1 LTIAVASGKG
11 GTGKTTIATSLALVL
26 ARSQSVEFVDC
37 DVEEPN
43 AYLFL
48 KPEFT
53 ERATASLDVPVVD
66 GDACTACGLCA
77 EVCAFN
83 AIAAT
88 KEIALP
94 FPELC
99 HGCGACWSLCPEH
112 AISQRQREVGVVE
125 RGHAGPIRFHH
136 GRLRVGEAMSPPLI
150 RSVRAGTEGTGLV
163 IVDAPPGTSC
173 PVVCSVRGA
182 DSLILVTE
190 PTPFGLHD
198 LALAVE
204 MARELDIPAGV
215 VVNRAGLTRN
225 GVVDFCQ
232 ARGVPVLLEIPFD
245 RRIAEAYARGEMLV
259 EAVPEYAG
267 DFEMLACAVQE
278 AAPA

>member
-26 ARSQSVEFVDC
+26 ARAQSVEFVDC

-48 KPEFT
+48 KPELT
-53 ERATASLDVPVVD
+53 ERTAASLDVPVVD
-66 GDACTACGLCA
+66 GNACTACGLCA

-88 KEIALP
+88 KETALP

-112 AISQRQREVGVVE
+112 AISQGQREVGVVE

-136 GRLRVGEAMSPPLI
+136 GRLRIGEAMSPPLI
-150 RSVRAGTEGTGLV
+150 RSVQEGIDGTGLV
-163 IVDAPPGTSC
+163 LVDAPPGTSC

-182 DSLILVTE
+182 DFLVLVTE

-198 LALAVE
+198 LALAVDV
-204 MARELDIPAGV
+204 AGELDIPAGV
-215 VVNRAGLTRN
+215 VVNRAGLAGN
-225 GVVDFCQ
+225 GVAAFCQ
-232 ARGVPVLLEIPFD
+232 ARGVPILLEIPFD
-245 RRIAEAYARGEMLV
+245 RRIAEAYARGEPLV
-259 EAVPEYAG
+259 EAVPEYTD
-267 DFEMLACAVQE
+267 DFEKLACAIQE
-278 AAPA
+278 TTPA